1 MKRRDFLH
9 LSAASA
15 VFAAAPHVAF
25 ADSYPSHAVRL
36 IVGFPPGGPTD
47 VYARLIAEWL
57 SNRLGQP
64 FVVEN
69 RPGAGSTI
77 GIEAVV
83 TSPPDGYTLLLISSS
98 APISMS
104 YYKKLNFD
112 LIRDIAAV
120 GGIAFVPMVMVV
132 HPSVPATTVLEFI
145 AYAKAN
151 PGKLNM
157 ASVGNGTT
165 PQMAGELFK
174 LMAGVD
180 LLHVPYRGAAP
191 ALTDLLGGR
200 AQVMFES
207 VTTLMPY
214 IQAGKLRALA
224 VTTPKRSLLLPDIP
238 SIAEFLPGYNANTW
252 FGIAAPKQTP
262 ADIVDLLNKEI
273 NAGLK
278 DPALSKQL
286 TDLGTTPLIGTPA
299 DFEKIFVSDTEKW
312 AKLIKAA
319 NIKQE

>member
-1 MKRRDFLH
+1 MKRRDFLY

-15 VFAAAPHVAF
+15 AFAAAPHVAF

-112 LIRDIAAV
+112 QI
-120 GGIAFVPMVMVV
+120 
-132 HPSVPATTVLEFI
+132 
-145 AYAKAN
+145 
-151 PGKLNM
+151 
-157 ASVGNGTT
+157 
-165 PQMAGELFK
+165 
-174 LMAGVD
+174 
-180 LLHVPYRGAAP
+180 
-191 ALTDLLGGR
+191 GR
-200 AQVMFES
+200 AHV
-207 VTTLMPY
+207 
-214 IQAGKLRALA
+214 
-224 VTTPKRSLLLPDIP
+224 
-238 SIAEFLPGYNANTW
+238 
-252 FGIAAPKQTP
+252 
-262 ADIVDLLNKEI
+262 
-273 NAGLK
+273 
-278 DPALSKQL
+278 
-286 TDLGTTPLIGTPA
+286 
-299 DFEKIFVSDTEKW
+299 
-312 AKLIKAA
+312 
-319 NIKQE
+319 